1 MKFFLN
7 LLFGLIVSSNAF
19 INPSHKLRIYSRYF
33 KIKHSKIERC
43 YYKRKILPKDS
54 IDSYNYNE
62 DIFITTLNII
72 IQNDI
77 NSNLDTESFTKF
89 LSLLKENQNKKKGDN
104 KIVLLYLMYRYS
116 IIPSI
121 IHFTIKFS
129 LYELNMIGKLII
141 HYMFLIFNIHMS

>member
-7 LLFGLIVSSNAF
+7 ILFGLIVSSNAF
-19 INPSHKLRIYSRYF
+19 ISPSNKIKIYSRYF
-33 KIKHSKIERC
+33 KIKHSKINRC

-54 IDSYNYNE
+54 IYSYNYNE
-62 DIFITTLNII
+62 DIFVTTLNII

-104 KIVLLYLMYRYS
+104 KIVLLYLIYRYC
-116 IIPSI
+116 IIPTV
-121 IHFTIKFS
+121 IHFAIKCS
-129 LYELNMIGKLII
+129 LYELNKFGKLII
-141 HYMFLIFNIHMS
+141 HYIFLIFNINVS